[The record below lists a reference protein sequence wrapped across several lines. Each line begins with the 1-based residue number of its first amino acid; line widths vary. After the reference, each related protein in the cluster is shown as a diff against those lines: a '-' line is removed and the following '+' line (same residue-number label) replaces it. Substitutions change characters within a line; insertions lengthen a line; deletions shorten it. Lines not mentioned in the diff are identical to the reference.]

1 MAMPLPRPSG
11 TIARALYLA
20 TRVDVPEV
28 GTVTVNLAARTLKFD
43 LTLSTVYKP
52 HLHHAV
58 RAVPFFN
65 RRRARRRVWDGIG
78 CGTTITE
85 QILVEH
91 MTNHAPLLAR
101 WACLFLPEAGVVRFV
116 KCLDTEREK
125 EQPSARHRPAT
136 RHAD

>member
-1 MAMPLPRPSG
+1 MPLPRLSA
-11 TIARALYLA
+11 TIVRALYLA
-20 TRVDVPEV
+20 ARVDVPEV
-28 GTVTVNLAARTLKFD
+28 GTVNVNLAAGTLKFD
-43 LTLSTVYKP
+43 LTLSTDEP
-52 HLHHAV
+52 HPHHAV

-65 RRRARRRVWDGIG
+65 RRRARRRVWGGIG

-101 WACLFLPEAGVVRFV
+101 WACLLLPEAGVVCFV

-125 EQPSARHRPAT
+125 EQPAARHLA
-136 RHAD
+136 AG